1 MPHVESFAWRR
12 SLNCEF
18 KHAPQ
23 QHSCLLNRP
32 FDILGFA
39 DGLEAVPKTLER
51 GRRPRSMASAFN
63 SARFD
68 LLCIAVMV
76 QSFPVEGM
84 VDGETE
90 GLATTELP
98 CEFFCKT
105 FET

>member
-1 MPHVESFAWRR
+1 MPHIGSFAWRR
-12 SLNCEF
+12 SFIVNSSTHPDNTVDL
-18 KHAPQ
+18 Q
-23 QHSCLLNRP
+23 NRP

-39 DGLEAVPKTLER
+39 DGLEALPKTLER

-68 LLCIAVMV
+68 LLCITVMV

-98 CEFFCKT
+98 CEFFC
-105 FET
+105 ETLET